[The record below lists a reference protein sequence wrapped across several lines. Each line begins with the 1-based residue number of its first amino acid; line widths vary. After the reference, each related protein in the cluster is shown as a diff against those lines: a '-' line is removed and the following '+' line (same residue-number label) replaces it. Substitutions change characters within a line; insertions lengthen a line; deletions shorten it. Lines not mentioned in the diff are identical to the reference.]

1 MTEALFRL
9 NRQVMQ
15 ASRVIAWLAVCGLL
29 LISLAIMLD
38 VLLRWLFLSP
48 IHGLEDIVILTI
60 TVAIAACFVSSFGL
74 RTNITVR
81 FVGKAL
87 GPRASAW
94 LEVFGH
100 SLTFVFIAAVAWQ
113 LVVHASEVG
122 AQVTFI
128 LALPLQPTW
137 WAAAVLSIAAAVVQ
151 GLVLLAQLA
160 SAVSGRPLTDGGEKQ
175 SIL

>member
-15 ASRVIAWLAVCGLL
+15 ASRIIAWLAVCVLL

-48 IHGLEDIVILTI
+48 IVILTI

-87 GPRASAW
+87 GPRAAAW

-113 LVVHASEVG
+113 LTIHASEVG
-122 AQVTFI
+122 NQVTFI
-128 LALPLQPTW
+128 IALPLQPTW
-137 WAAAVLSIAAAVVQ
+137 WAAAALSSAAAVVQ
-151 GLVLLAQLA
+151 ALVLLAQIA

>member
-1 MTEALFRL
+1 MAEALFRL

-15 ASRVIAWLAVCGLL
+15 ASRIIAWLAVCVLL

-48 IHGLEDIVILTI
+48 IHGLEDIVVLTI
-60 TVAIAACFVSSFGL
+60 TVAVAACFVSSFGL

-100 SLTFVFIAAVAWQ
+100 GLTFVFIASVAWQ
-113 LVVHASEVG
+113 LVIHAGEVG
-122 AQVTFI
+122 KQVTFI

-137 WAAAVLSIAAAVVQ
+137 WAAAMLSIAAAVVQ

-160 SAVSGRPLTDGGEKQ
+160 AAVLGQPLTDGGEKS